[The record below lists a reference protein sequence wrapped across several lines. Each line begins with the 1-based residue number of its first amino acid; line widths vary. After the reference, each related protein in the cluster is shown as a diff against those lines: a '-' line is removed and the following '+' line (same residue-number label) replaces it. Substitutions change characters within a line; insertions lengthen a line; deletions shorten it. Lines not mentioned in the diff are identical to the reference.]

1 MPKKESVEKL
11 RFTFQL
17 REDVIEKAR
26 DAVYWTPGVT
36 LASFAE
42 EAFIRLIEQMEKQNG
57 KPFPSRSAE
66 LKTGRPISGGADPF
80 KRIKKR
86 GGMR

>member
-1 MPKKESVEKL
+1 MAKEEPQKKL

-42 EAFIRLIEQMEKQNG
+42 EAFIQLIAQMEKANG
-57 KPFPSRSAE
+57 KPFPSRSGQ
-66 LKTGRPISGGADPF
+66 LKAGRPISGGAEYF
-80 KRIKKR
+80 KRNKR
-86 GGMR
+86 KGA